1 MTENLQVQLITL
13 CHVQNDPL
21 SRQIWNHVAVCLI
34 LPTLETI
41 LKPTCC
47 FKLNSPGFRWGTAV
61 SISGAYSV
69 LRAMHL
75 HTYSNIS
82 RFLDFP
88 RKALHISVNQ
98 PPLLFPPPP
107 LPPLCALKRG
117 GNHLFMT
124 PGIPKPAFL
133 PDSDSQ
139 EWGDIIR
146 CTTMS

>member
-1 MTENLQVQLITL
+1 M
-13 CHVQNDPL
+13 
-21 SRQIWNHVAVCLI
+21 
-34 LPTLETI
+34 
-41 LKPTCC
+41 
-47 FKLNSPGFRWGTAV
+47 
-61 SISGAYSV
+61 

-98 PPLLFPPPP
+98 PP

-139 EWGDIIR
+139 E
-146 CTTMS
+146 